1 TNVCDLASEPFH
13 VHHAVVRD
21 GNQLRAFAEIMFGRV
36 MDARMLDGAN
46 PDFRFVPERFGEV
59 MDAHVV
65 GFSRATGPD
74 DITGMA
80 AKVMRELFASFGHG
94 FVGGM
99 TKLMRAGGIAVNFFR
114 SLQPCLA

>member
-1 TNVCDLASEPFH
+1 
-13 VHHAVVRD
+13 
-21 GNQLRAFAEIMFGRV
+21 

-114 SLQPCLA
+114 SLQPCLARFANDRRGGVVIEVKHPREMIGKGAEVKRRKGEE